1 MNITL
6 NIDYDQLCSEGLES
20 AIASSLVKKLGQ
32 EFREKAEDLIT
43 EKTGALM
50 VAAVNHAVEVK
61 LSALMDEPVVMTDR
75 YGSKKFLGSV
85 EDYIKQ
91 EIDNRLLRP
100 VDSNGKT
107 LTGSCSNSDAKVWL
121 EWSVDQTLTKM
132 IDQLMKKFEQTAR
145 EKLERIVCQKTD
157 EIVSEKTKNAVAKA
171 MAGLLSGGK
180 P

>member
-1 MNITL
+1 MKITL
-6 NIDYDQLCSEGLES
+6 NIDYEQLCDEGLES

-32 EFREKAEDLIT
+32 EFREKADGLIS

-61 LSALMDEPVVMTDR
+61 LSALMNEPVVMTDR
-75 YGSKKFLGSV
+75 YGAKKFLGSV

-121 EWSVDQTLTKM
+121 EWSVDQALSRM
-132 IDQLMKKFEQTAR
+132 VDHYMKKFEQTAR
-145 EKLERIVCQKTD
+145 EKLERIVNQKTE
-157 EIVSEKTKNAVAKA
+157 EIISEKTKSAVSKA
-171 MAGLLSGGK
+171 ISGIIGG
-180 P
+180 